1 MKELF
6 VLIAHLLTTLIKLA
20 RPGGVR
26 AAAAESM
33 ALKLQL
39 VVVHRTRKRAPPMT
53 PWDRLVFGLCA
64 LWIAPSRWKKV
75 SVVFRPS
82 TFQRFHDTLVRCK
95 YRLLFGAKGRRK
107 PGPKGPEKELIEAVV
122 AMKRQ
127 NPRFGCLKIA
137 QEITHAFGVEVNKG
151 KVLVNGAD
159 AGLNQI
165 QSGLA
170 WHYKRY
176 EREQSPEDRVAY
188 ARAEEKARA
197 ERRGLWRDPRPVP
210 PWEFRRH

>member
-6 VLIAHLLTTLIKLA
+6 VLIAHLLTTLITLA

-26 AAAAESM
+26 AVAAESM

-64 LWIAPSRWKKV
+64 LWIAPSRRQKGSGCV
-75 SVVFRPS
+75 PVLPS

-127 NPRFGCLKIA
+127 NPSFGCLKIA
-137 QEITHAFGVEVNKG
+137 QEITHAFGVEVNKD
-151 KVLVNGAD
+151 V
-159 AGLNQI
+159 
-165 QSGLA
+165 
-170 WHYKRY
+170 
-176 EREQSPEDRVAY
+176 
-188 ARAEEKARA
+188 
-197 ERRGLWRDPRPVP
+197 
-210 PWEFRRH
+210 

>member
-1 MKELF
+1 MKEFF
-6 VLIAHLLTTLIKLA
+6 VLIAHLLTTLITLA

-26 AAAAESM
+26 AVAAESM

-64 LWIAPSRWKKV
+64 LWIAPSRRKKV

-107 PGPKGPEKELIEAVV
+107 PGPKGPSKELIEAVV

-127 NPRFGCLKIA
+127 RATDPTGEDDKQVLKWWKD
-137 QEITHAFGVEVNKG
+137 VEHG
-151 KVLVNGAD
+151 GAR
-159 AGLNQI
+159 L
-165 QSGLA
+165 
-170 WHYKRY
+170 
-176 EREQSPEDRVAY
+176 
-188 ARAEEKARA
+188 
-197 ERRGLWRDPRPVP
+197 
-210 PWEFRRH
+210 

>member
-6 VLIAHLLTTLIKLA
+6 VLIAHLLTTLITLA

-26 AAAAESM
+26 EVAAESM

-39 VVVHRTRKRAPPMT
+39 VIVHRTRKRAPPMT
-53 PWDRLVFGLCA
+53 PWDRLVLGLCA
-64 LWIAPSRWKKV
+64 LWIATCRRKKV

-137 QEITHAFGVEVNKG
+137 QEITMLSGWRSTELRAKTFDTFLFESSTAGRRLPRLAGPCEIEVYSN
-151 KVLVNGAD
+151 
-159 AGLNQI
+159 
-165 QSGLA
+165 
-170 WHYKRY
+170 
-176 EREQSPEDRVAY
+176 
-188 ARAEEKARA
+188 AR
-197 ERRGLWRDPRPVP
+197 
-210 PWEFRRH
+210 